1 MEVGGDGRPKKW
13 GVEIKDEQMKGMDD
27 RTNGVGGGDVR
38 SKTVRDHTPLRVFLT
53 PTLVECGNCHFEL
66 SVRGDQGHH
75 FLMEVPMDYLN
86 NI

>member
-1 MEVGGDGRPKKW
+1 MEMEDRKNG

-53 PTLVECGNCHFEL
+53 P
-66 SVRGDQGHH
+66 
-75 FLMEVPMDYLN
+75 FLN
-86 NI
+86 